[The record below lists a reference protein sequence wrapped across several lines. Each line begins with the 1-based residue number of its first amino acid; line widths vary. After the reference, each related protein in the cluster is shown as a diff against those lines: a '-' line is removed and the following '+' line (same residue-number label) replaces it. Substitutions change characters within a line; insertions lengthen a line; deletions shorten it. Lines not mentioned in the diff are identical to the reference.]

1 MDKSQI
7 VNTVR
12 RYAEA
17 VIQEFQPE
25 AILLFGSSISGVVTE
40 KSDIDVAVV
49 YERFDGNFWEAS
61 TRLYTLRRGISSL
74 IEPHLL
80 DRSDDKSGFVEEV
93 MKTGETIYMRDDRRS
108 GNPVAGTRQT
118 GCAEG
123 APV

>member
-1 MDKSQI
+1 MDKIQI

-25 AILLFGSSISGVVTE
+25 AILIFGSCVSGAATE
-40 KSDIDVAVV
+40 KNDIDVAVI
-49 YERFDGNFWEAS
+49 YERFEGDFWESS

-80 DRSDDKSGFVEEV
+80 DRSDDRSGFVEEV
-93 MKTGETIYMRDDRRS
+93 MRTGEPIYMRD
-108 GNPVAGTRQT
+108 NQHVTA
-118 GCAEG
+118 
-123 APV
+123 

>member
-7 VNTVR
+7 MSTVR
-12 RYAEA
+12 RYAEM

-25 AILLFGSSISGVVTE
+25 AILLFGSGISEVVTE
-40 KSDIDVAVV
+40 ESDIDVAVV
-49 YERFDGNFWEAS
+49 YEHFDGDFWETS

-93 MKTGETIYMRDDRRS
+93 MKTGEAVYIQDDRPARM
-108 GNPVAGTRQT
+108 
-118 GCAEG
+118 
-123 APV
+123 